1 MKISELKSE
10 IKKYITEILSE
21 EVNEGIT
28 ILDPNKPG
36 EKEKMLK
43 SLPQNQSYNRL
54 PQPEKNKVQTA
65 IKTATKP
72 TTFDLEETKIDEAR
86 PSSALVIGDI
96 EKANAV
102 KDQYKGKWL
111 EKMIDII
118 IDAGEAGI
126 GQSAVAAQLGKVQ
139 QAINPQVRALTAA
152 GVFSTVGGA
161 PAPSAPKE
169 KIAKEKPV
177 KVKPAKDEE
186 ETDVEDTYYKAD
198 AEDVGFD
205 DEKEPSKKDI
215 EKEKIVTPSKFKIPQ
230 DKFEDFKLKLKNLVS
245 KIKEM
250 PKGDEK
256 DRKMAALK
264 QFIKNP
270 ELIKAF
276 KERDVTIDTGDL
288 VG

>member
-1 MKISELKSE
+1 
-10 IKKYITEILSE
+10 
-21 EVNEGIT
+21 
-28 ILDPNKPG
+28 
-36 EKEKMLK
+36 
-43 SLPQNQSYNRL
+43 
-54 PQPEKNKVQTA
+54 
-65 IKTATKP
+65 
-72 TTFDLEETKIDEAR
+72 
-86 PSSALVIGDI
+86 
-96 EKANAV
+96 
-102 KDQYKGKWL
+102 
-111 EKMIDII
+111 MIDII

-215 EKEKIVTPSKFKIPQ
+215 EKEKIATPSKFKIPQ

>member
-198 AEDVGFD
+198 AEDIGFD

-215 EKEKIVTPSKFKIPQ
+215 EKEKIATPSKFKIPQ